1 MNSKLSVKKSKKR
14 APSESLAPPPMRH
27 VSARTQPHSVAPHHI
42 RSSSKIR
49 YFFDFFAHP
58 RFLRTLA
65 HPPQTNAPSHPPS
78 HSSAKPLSGIVCRP
92 IACGNTGSGYA
103 IAPFG
108 AIRSAYRPISLSL
121 NTGSGYAIAPNGAIR
136 SAYRPISLSL
146 NTGSGYAIA
155 PNGAIRSAYRPISLS
170 LNTGSCHPGVALRYT
185 PGCILALLQG
195 ARVKPAPNQS
205 RPQRGRL
212 PPSHAIN
219 ARAAG
224 VFPPRPIYHI
234 CRRQMS
240 IPPRH
245 LWRGGGRQAG
255 GEVMG

>member
-103 IAPFG
+103 IAPNG
-108 AIRSAYRPISLSL
+108 AIRSAYRPIACG

-146 NTGSGYAIA
+146 NTGSLSPYFAIA
-155 PNGAIRSAYRPISLS
+155 QYGLRRALLPAAIRALATLLPRMGQYAPHIALFRPVGSIRALVIPGLRSATPRAVFWRPFRALASSPRPI
-170 LNTGSCHPGVALRYT
+170 NP
-185 PGCILALLQG
+185 
-195 ARVKPAPNQS
+195 ARN
-205 RPQRGRL
+205 
-212 PPSHAIN
+212 
-219 ARAAG
+219 AG
-224 VFPPRPIYHI
+224 VFPPRMP
-234 CRRQMS
+234 
-240 IPPRH
+240 
-245 LWRGGGRQAG
+245 
-255 GEVMG
+255 

>member
-103 IAPFG
+103 IAP
-108 AIRSAYRPISLSL
+108 
-121 NTGSGYAIAPNGAIR
+121 NGAIR

-146 NTGSGYAIA
+146 NTGSLSPYFAIA
-155 PNGAIRSAYRPISLS
+155 QYGLFVALFRYRSIRALCRPISLS
-170 LNTGSCHPGVALRYT
+170 LNTGSGAPVLPAAIRALATLLPRMGQYAPHIALFRPVGSIRALVIPGLRSATPRAVFWRPFRALASSPR
-185 PGCILALLQG
+185 PINP
-195 ARVKPAPNQS
+195 ARN
-205 RPQRGRL
+205 
-212 PPSHAIN
+212 
-219 ARAAG
+219 AG
-224 VFPPRPIYHI
+224 VFPPRMP
-234 CRRQMS
+234 
-240 IPPRH
+240 
-245 LWRGGGRQAG
+245 
-255 GEVMG
+255 

>member
-78 HSSAKPLSGIVCRP
+78 HTSAKSLSWIVCRP
-92 IACGNTGSGYA
+92 IACG
-103 IAPFG
+103 
-108 AIRSAYRPISLSL
+108 

-185 PGCILALLQG
+185 PGCILAPLQG

-219 ARAAG
+219 ARNAG

-245 LWRGGGRQAG
+245 LWRGGGPTGRG
-255 GEVMG
+255 

>member
-1 MNSKLSVKKSKKR
+1 
-14 APSESLAPPPMRH
+14 MRH

-103 IAPFG
+103 IAP
-108 AIRSAYRPISLSL
+108 
-121 NTGSGYAIAPNGAIR
+121 NGAIR

-146 NTGSGYAIA
+146 NTGSLSPYFAIA
-155 PNGAIRSAYRPISLS
+155 QYGLFVALFRYRSIRAQARPYCLRQYGLWLRYCPEWGNTLRISPYFALWAQYGLLS
-170 LNTGSCHPGVALRYT
+170 SRGCAPLHPGLYSGAPSGRSRQARAQSIPPAT
-185 PGCILALLQG
+185 RASSPLACH
-195 ARVKPAPNQS
+195 K

-219 ARAAG
+219 ARNAG

-240 IPPRH
+240 IPPRPIYH
-245 LWRGGGRQAG
+245 I
-255 GEVMG
+255 EVSLFW

>member
-78 HSSAKPLSGIVCRP
+78 HTSAKSLSWIVCRP
-92 IACGNTGSGYA
+92 IACG
-103 IAPFG
+103 
-108 AIRSAYRPISLSL
+108 

-136 SAYRPISLSL
+136 SAYRPISPCGL
-146 NTGSGYAIA
+146 NTGSLSPYFAIA
-155 PNGAIRSAYRPISLS
+155 QYGLFVALFRPMGSIRALGRPLACG
-170 LNTGSCHPGVALRYT
+170 NTGSGSGYVLVSLRAYAYAFLPGVALRYT
-185 PGCILALLQG
+185 PGCILAPVGRPRPQPRPTG
-195 ARVKPAPNQS
+195 AR
-205 RPQRGRL
+205 
-212 PPSHAIN
+212 
-219 ARAAG
+219 
-224 VFPPRPIYHI
+224 
-234 CRRQMS
+234 
-240 IPPRH
+240 
-245 LWRGGGRQAG
+245 
-255 GEVMG
+255 

>member
-103 IAPFG
+103 IAPNG

-121 NTGSGYAIAPNGAIR
+121 NTGSLSPYFAIAQYGLRRARIACGNTGSGYAIAPNGAIR
-136 SAYRPISLSL
+136 SAYRPISPC
-146 NTGSGYAIA
+146 G
-155 PNGAIRSAYRPISLS
+155 

-185 PGCILALLQG
+185 PGCILAPLQG
-195 ARVKPAPNQS
+195 ARVQPAPNQS

-219 ARAAG
+219 ARNAG

-240 IPPRH
+240 IPPRPIYH
-245 LWRGGGRQAG
+245 I
-255 GEVMG
+255 EVSLFW

>member
-103 IAPFG
+103 IAP
-108 AIRSAYRPISLSL
+108 
-121 NTGSGYAIAPNGAIR
+121 NGAIR

-146 NTGSGYAIA
+146 NTGSGAPYFAIA
-155 PNGAIRSAYRPISLS
+155 QYGLW
-170 LNTGSCHPGVALRYT
+170 LRYCPEWGNT
-185 PGCILALLQG
+185 LRISPYFALWAQYGLLSSRGCAPLHTGMYSGAPSGRSRQARAQSIPPATRASSPLACH
-195 ARVKPAPNQS
+195 K

-212 PPSHAIN
+212 PPSPN
-219 ARAAG
+219 L
-224 VFPPRPIYHI
+224 
-234 CRRQMS
+234 S
-240 IPPRH
+240 H
-245 LWRGGGRQAG
+245 LP
-255 GEVMG
+255 

>member
-65 HPPQTNAPSHPPS
+65 HPPQTNALSHPPS
-78 HSSAKPLSGIVCRP
+78 HTSAKSLSWIVCRP
-92 IACGNTGSGYA
+92 IACG
-103 IAPFG
+103 
-108 AIRSAYRPISLSL
+108 

-155 PNGAIRSAYRPISLS
+155 PNGAIRSAYRPISPCG

-185 PGCILALLQG
+185 PGCILAPLQG
-195 ARVKPAPNQS
+195 ARVKPAPNQF

-219 ARAAG
+219 ARNAG

>member
-65 HPPQTNAPSHPPS
+65 HPPQTNALSHPPS
-78 HSSAKPLSGIVCRP
+78 HTSAKSLSWIVCRP
-92 IACGNTGSGYA
+92 IACG
-103 IAPFG
+103 
-108 AIRSAYRPISLSL
+108 

-136 SAYRPISLSL
+136 SAYRPISPC
-146 NTGSGYAIA
+146 G
-155 PNGAIRSAYRPISLS
+155 

-185 PGCILALLQG
+185 PGCILAPLQG
-195 ARVKPAPNQS
+195 ARVKPAPNQF

-219 ARAAG
+219 ARNAG
-224 VFPPRPIYHI
+224 VFPPRPIYHICRRQMSIPPRPIYHI

>member
-14 APSESLAPPPMRH
+14 APSERLAPPPMRH

-65 HPPQTNAPSHPPS
+65 HPPQTNALSHPPS
-78 HSSAKPLSGIVCRP
+78 HTSAKSLSWIVCRP
-92 IACGNTGSGYA
+92 IACG
-103 IAPFG
+103 
-108 AIRSAYRPISLSL
+108 

-136 SAYRPISLSL
+136 SAYRPISPC
-146 NTGSGYAIA
+146 G
-155 PNGAIRSAYRPISLS
+155 

-195 ARVKPAPNQS
+195 ARVKPAPNQFRPQRGRLPPLACHK

-245 LWRGGGRQAG
+245 LWRGGWPTGRG
-255 GEVMG
+255 

>member
-65 HPPQTNAPSHPPS
+65 HPPQTNALSHPPS
-78 HSSAKPLSGIVCRP
+78 HTSAKSLSWIVCRP
-92 IACGNTGSGYA
+92 IACG
-103 IAPFG
+103 
-108 AIRSAYRPISLSL
+108 
-121 NTGSGYAIAPNGAIR
+121 
-136 SAYRPISLSL
+136 

-185 PGCILALLQG
+185 PGCILAPLQG

-219 ARAAG
+219 ARNAG

-245 LWRGGGRQAG
+245 LWRGGWPTGRG
-255 GEVMG
+255 

>member
-1 MNSKLSVKKSKKR
+1 
-14 APSESLAPPPMRH
+14 MRH

-103 IAPFG
+103 IAPNG
-108 AIRSAYRPISLSL
+108 AIRSAYRPIACG

-146 NTGSGYAIA
+146 NTGSLSPYFAIA
-155 PNGAIRSAYRPISLS
+155 QYGLRRALLPAAIRALATLLPRMGQYAPHIALFRPVGSIRALVIPGLRSATPRAVFWRPFRALASSPRPI
-170 LNTGSCHPGVALRYT
+170 NP
-185 PGCILALLQG
+185 
-195 ARVKPAPNQS
+195 ARN
-205 RPQRGRL
+205 
-212 PPSHAIN
+212 
-219 ARAAG
+219 AG
-224 VFPPRPIYHI
+224 VFPPRMP
-234 CRRQMS
+234 
-240 IPPRH
+240 
-245 LWRGGGRQAG
+245 
-255 GEVMG
+255 

>member
-78 HSSAKPLSGIVCRP
+78 HTSAKSLSWIVCRP
-92 IACGNTGSGYA
+92 IACG
-103 IAPFG
+103 
-108 AIRSAYRPISLSL
+108 

-155 PNGAIRSAYRPISLS
+155 PNGAIRSAYRPISPCG

-185 PGCILALLQG
+185 PGCILAPLQG

-219 ARAAG
+219 ARNAG

>member
-121 NTGSGYAIAPNGAIR
+121 NTGS
-136 SAYRPISLSL
+136 
-146 NTGSGYAIA
+146 
-155 PNGAIRSAYRPISLS
+155 
-170 LNTGSCHPGVALRYT
+170 CHPGVALRYT
-185 PGCILALLQG
+185 PGCILAPLQG
-195 ARVKPAPNQS
+195 ARVKPAPNQF

-219 ARAAG
+219 ARNAG